1 MASVKTRWH
10 YRVDYRNRFGNAQQ
24 CFFEDE
30 DDALL
35 YALHEVPAAGLI
47 DFVDLRTGKSEISQW
62 QESRDVIRKR
72 WP

>member
-1 MASVKTRWH
+1 MKTRWQ
-10 YRVDYRNRFGNAQQ
+10 YRVDYRNAFGNAQQ

-47 DFVDLRTGKSEISQW
+47 DFVDLRTGKS
-62 QESRDVIRKR
+62 KR
-72 WP
+72 RECLSVTYELEN